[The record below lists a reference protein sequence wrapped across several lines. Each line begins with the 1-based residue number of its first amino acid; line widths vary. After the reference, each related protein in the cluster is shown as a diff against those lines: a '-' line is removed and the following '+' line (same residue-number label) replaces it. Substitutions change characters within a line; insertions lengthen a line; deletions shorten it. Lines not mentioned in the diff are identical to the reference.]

1 DPERRA
7 KGYALQY
14 AFAISRTLGW
24 AEAVV
29 VVDADSEVSPHLLEA
44 FAARLERGAPAVQA
58 RYGVLN
64 PMDSWRTRLITVAK
78 ACFHDVR
85 SRARERLA
93 LSCGIRGNGWCVP
106 HRTLHRVPYRAFSLA
121 EDVEYGLAL
130 GRAGLR
136 VHYADEAAVLGEMV
150 SGERAARSQRRRWEH
165 GRAQLR
171 AQVPSLLRRGT
182 PVALDLALD
191 LLLMPL
197 AWVALSIVVT
207 GAAAWWLHAEAA
219 LWAAAACGATLALHV
234 ARGAQLTGLGWDAA
248 TALLHVPG
256 FVLWKLW
263 VMVPGRA
270 ASAPWL
276 RTERENAGRVA
287 RP

>member
-1 DPERRA
+1 MNVPNPASFTTELVLALALLPAALCCLYLLALTLLSGRARTPSPSTRQLRFDVVVPAHNEQATIGRTVRSLLALDWPRDCYRVLVVADNCTDATAAAARGAGAHVVERVDPERRA

-130 GRAGLR
+130 
-136 VHYADEAAVLGEMV
+136 
-150 SGERAARSQRRRWEH
+150 
-165 GRAQLR
+165 
-171 AQVPSLLRRGT
+171 
-182 PVALDLALD
+182 
-191 LLLMPL
+191 
-197 AWVALSIVVT
+197 
-207 GAAAWWLHAEAA
+207 
-219 LWAAAACGATLALHV
+219 
-234 ARGAQLTGLGWDAA
+234 
-248 TALLHVPG
+248 
-256 FVLWKLW
+256 
-263 VMVPGRA
+263 
-270 ASAPWL
+270 
-276 RTERENAGRVA
+276 
-287 RP
+287 